1 MTHAENLLKEAS
13 EFMKQEAILRLLF
26 AIVLFTLVPFLYEYR
41 LVASLFTVMGI
52 YFVVTGASKFGKKR
66 PKK

>member
-1 MTHAENLLKEAS
+1 
-13 EFMKQEAILRLLF
+13 MKQEAVFRLLL

-52 YFVVTGASKFGKKR
+52 YFVVTGASKLTRKR
-66 PKK
+66 PRK